1 MNYKKTVLFLG
12 LVGSLILSGCASS
25 GKNTQAP
32 KEEKSPYVIGAL
44 TAQTGAASWLGDS
57 ELKAVNLLADQIN
70 AGGGING
77 HPIKVIPFDTTSNP
91 ELAVTGMEKI
101 LTEDAIA
108 VIGPTVVGESKAV
121 APLVKDKGPLVYS
134 LSGGYRPQNRWMFG
148 TSCQTKVMQKAI
160 LEYFKS
166 KGITK
171 VALLANTDSTG
182 QEAVDGLNQLIKED
196 PSIKLLITERV
207 NPTDVDV
214 SLQLNNIKSKQPQ
227 ALITWMTGKL
237 VGVVIKNFYQS
248 GMDIPIVVSH
258 GNASYAFL
266 DSIKGFEPKV
276 LLMPSTKDFA
286 WKDIPEG
293 DPQKKPNEKLHTD
306 YKNKYGK
313 EADYGAAMAYDA
325 MSFVIKGLQEVGPDK
340 EKLRTYIEQQKNLVG
355 TQAIYNFS
363 PEDHR
368 GTALKDAIVI
378 QISNGEFRKAK

>member
-1 MNYKKTVLFLG
+1 M
-12 LVGSLILSGCASS
+12 
-25 GKNTQAP
+25 
-32 KEEKSPYVIGAL
+32 IGAL

-57 ELKAVNLLADQIN
+57 ELKAVNLLADQVN
-70 AGGGING
+70 AQGGIDG
-77 HPIKVIPFDTTSNP
+77 HPIKIIPFDTTSNP

-101 LTEDAIA
+101 LNEGAVA
-108 VIGPTVVGESKAV
+108 VIGPTVVSESKAV
-121 APLVKDKGPLVYS
+121 APMVKDNGPLTYS
-134 LSGGYRPQNRWMFG
+134 LSGGYRPQNRWMYG
-148 TSCQTKVMQKAI
+148 TSAQTKVMQKAV

-171 VALLANTDSTG
+171 LALLANTDSTG
-182 QEAVDGLNQLIKED
+182 QEAVDGLNELIKED
-196 PSIKLLITERV
+196 PSFKLLITERV

-214 SLQLNNIKSKQPQ
+214 SLQLNNIKSKQPD

-248 GMDIPIVVSH
+248 GMDIPIVASH

-276 LLMPSTKDFA
+276 LLMPSTKDFS
-286 WKDIPEG
+286 WKDIPDG

-325 MSFVIKGLQEVGPDK
+325 MNVVISGLRQVGPDK
-340 EKLRTYIEQQKNLVG
+340 EKLRTYIEDQKNLVG
-355 TQAIYNFS
+355 VQAIYNFS
-363 PEDHR
+363 PDDHR
-368 GTALKDAIVI
+368 GTALKDTVI
-378 QISNGEFRKAK
+378 LQISNGQFNMAK